1 MPSIKVKEKENFEIA
16 LRRFKRFCEK
26 SGIFIDVKKKGFYE
40 KPTWIRRRKKKDAV
54 KKTKIQASR
63 NRIRK
68 RSNY

>member
-1 MPSIKVKEKENFEIA
+1 MPSIKIKEKEHFEIA

-26 SGIFIDVKKKGFYE
+26 AGIVIDVKKKNHYE
-40 KPTWIRRRKKKDAV
+40 KPTWVRRRKKLNAI

-68 RSNY
+68 RNYY